1 MRTQAKRAG
10 TLRGLAL
17 ATLALSLAACASPDL
32 DDRTT
37 GAVPLDYRERHPIVI
52 TDKTRTLDV
61 PVGQGDAV
69 LPEGTRDTILGF
81 LARYRAES
89 TGVIQVARP
98 VGAAN
103 AGLAA
108 NAAAEVE
115 ELLALAGVASED
127 VVRGTYPV
135 AGDAIAPVRL
145 AYTAVRAVVGECG
158 TWPKD
163 LNDPANIHDNRQYH
177 NFGCA
182 SRANLA
188 AQIANPTDLLHPRA
202 ATPSDAGRRDVVI
215 DTYRNSG
222 NGAITIE
229 TQ

>member
-1 MRTQAKRAG
+1 MSTRQT
-10 TLRGLAL
+10 RGRNAVLLAFS
-17 ATLALSLAACASPDL
+17 LSLGACATPNI

-37 GAVPLDYRERHPIVI
+37 GSVPLDYRERHPIVI

-81 LARYRAES
+81 LGRYRAES

-108 NAAAEVE
+108 NAAAEIE
-115 ELLALAGVASED
+115 ELLALAGVADQD

-158 TWPKD
+158 TWPED
-163 LNDPANIHDNRQYH
+163 LNDPDTNHDNRQYH

-182 SRANLA
+182 TRANLA

-202 ATPSDAGRRDVVI
+202 PTPADAGRRDAVI
-215 DTYRNSG
+215 ETYRGSG
-222 NGAITIE
+222 NGGIAIS